1 MFLIGENLKN
11 QNQETTHSLQFQ
23 NMEVLDQEAAVSEN
37 ILDVQ
42 SKWQPSWEHIARY
55 FLEYKSTILTV
66 SILTPFL
73 LFSLFQNRLYKSQVG
88 FKIEPGQDLTSNILS
103 DSLLGIRPN
112 KNSLDNIPE
121 RALITARSTSF
132 YQELSDIVI
141 EHRDHKHIKFKLGEE
156 RKGWVEFLKKKLLGK
171 IEVDGKERLHS
182 RISEQLEQVVK
193 VKKEGES
200 NIIFTVATK
209 NLKLTKDIQNLIKR
223 NASELMVKDPLE
235 EARSALQIIE
245 NSEASIFKE
254 LDELDASILKLQS
267 EFKTL
272 IPQELP
278 ARYSSMRLEIEKGI
292 LSNKT
297 KERQLQQSIQRLVK
311 LEKQADALDYSVL
324 RRKEEKVSELASLI
338 AATKHLKSSLTALEL
353 DYKELPEF
361 SSKIEKYTL
370 RKKILLEKLNK
381 LTEQISLAKISYEK
395 VKTSITDLNV
405 SEKVQVT
412 STVKIIAKTAVVSL
426 FVVGLLLSALYYKQ
440 SLFPILM
447 SKEQLV
453 LPKNLLAA
461 TMPKLRT
468 KRRNGKSL
476 GIHPRTMA
484 LDNLYKTQLQNLKW
498 ISLCALSK
506 NSNVSEEVEGIL
518 ESILSKGKSVTLI
531 ILDGAKLKKSAVRR
545 VINNYATSLNV
556 VYLKSKSDKYEFPNI
571 KLLRKTLNNHNQSDY
586 QIVLTHD
593 LETSPDGLIMS
604 QVVERSFILAQLF
617 HSTEKSV
624 KRFNQRKSE
633 LAGQLRD
640 KFTYIL
646 TNAITYDDIRT
657 FIYPS
662 GYSKDEKHEVSK
674 AS

>member
-23 NMEVLDQEAAVSEN
+23 NMEVLDQETAVSEN

-254 LDELDASILKLQS
+254 LDELDARILRLQS

-426 FVVGLLLSALYYKQ
+426 VVVGLLLSALYYKQ

-571 KLLRKTLNNHNQSDY
+571 KLLRKTLNYHNQSDY

-646 TNAITYDDIRT
+646 TNAITYDDIKT

-662 GYSKDEKHEVSK
+662 GYNKDEKHEVSK